1 MAINGETLVKKLLP
15 AGTSVLLMATSASAQ
30 STSPT
35 AGFFGGGGG
44 YYPVPPA
51 VRAKML
57 RDLERGKAIH
67 ECRAYGNCGQQRR

>member
-1 MAINGETLVKKLLP
+1 MRKVMFALALGLLSSSALP
-15 AGTSVLLMATSASAQ
+15 ASAQ
-30 STSPT
+30 STSPA

-67 ECRAYGNCGQQRR
+67 ECRAYGFCGQQRRR